1 MIPTLDLSHFTSGSE
16 EQRQKFVQELL
27 ASFDTSGFVKLINHG
42 FDEKQLNEL
51 FTWSKTFFNQP
62 IDAKL
67 EIPNET
73 GPRPMRGYTG
83 LSIEYVSKLSSD
95 EKIRIMSDT
104 KEHFD
109 QGPAFDTEYPNKW
122 PSTPSLSGF
131 RPFMEAFYLQ
141 CDEVCITLVKALEVA
156 FGVEDGSLVE
166 RCIPAATD
174 LRLTH
179 YPPIT
184 VGEMKSGKTSRIAPH
199 SDFGIVTL
207 LFQDSTGGLEVED
220 RSQPGTFAPVPPTDT
235 MEMIVNVGDTLER
248 WTNGK
253 LFGGIHRVAIPEPML
268 KDGADAVLPERYSM
282 AYLHKAQ
289 RNTPVGPLP
298 KFVTPE
304 NPAKYPEMT
313 ALEFQKWRNNILY
326 TY

>member
-1 MIPTLDLSHFTSGSE
+1 MFTYTHTRHTEAHVTNLIPYL
-16 EQRQKFVQELL
+16 Q
-27 ASFDTSGFVKLINHG
+27 
-42 FDEKQLNEL
+42 
-51 FTWSKTFFNQP
+51 
-62 IDAKL
+62 
-67 EIPNET
+67 
-73 GPRPMRGYTG
+73 
-83 LSIEYVSKLSSD
+83 
-95 EKIRIMSDT
+95 
-104 KEHFD
+104 EHFD

-122 PSTPSLSGF
+122 PSAPSLSGF

-141 CDEVCITLVKALEVA
+141 CDEVCITLVKALEAA

-184 VGEMKSGKTSRIAPH
+184 VGEMRSGKTSRIAPH

-220 RSQPGTFAPVPPTDT
+220 RLHPGTFAPVPPTDT

-253 LFGGIHRVAIPEPML
+253 LFGGVHRVAIPEPML
-268 KDGADAVLPERYSM
+268 KDGEEAVLPERYSVSIPNKNVVCRGILFLIPTYSRTLDLK
-282 AYLHKAQ
+282 YLLTRH
-289 RNTPVGPLP
+289 V
-298 KFVTPE
+298 
-304 NPAKYPEMT
+304 
-313 ALEFQKWRNNILY
+313 
-326 TY
+326 